1 MYKSIPMFEMVI
13 FDMDGLLIDTEPY
26 WQATEQEV
34 FADYG
39 IKITEEMQHAT
50 FGLRTDE
57 QIKYWYNYKP
67 WNNPDFKEVENR
79 YNEIIREFFEEKAQL
94 MVGAEYILDFFE
106 RMGMNMAL
114 ASSSSMELINTFVDR
129 FHFREKFSLLY
140 SAENEDYGKPHPAVY
155 LSTAKKMKVHP
166 SSCLAFEDS
175 LNGVI
180 AAKAAQMKVV
190 AVPDGRHY
198 ELPGYGIADLK
209 LRNLNEFSQQKM
221 KSLII

>member
-1 MYKSIPMFEMVI
+1 MPELII

-26 WQATEQEV
+26 WQATEREV

-39 IKITEEMQHAT
+39 IDITEDMQHAT

-57 QIKYWYNYKP
+57 QIQYWYNYKP
-67 WNNPDFKEVENR
+67 WKNPDFKEVENR
-79 YNEIIREFFEEKAQL
+79 YNTIIRKFFEEEAQL
-94 MVGAEYILDFFE
+94 MDGAEFILGFFE
-106 RMGMNMAL
+106 DKAMKMAL

-129 FHFREKFSLLY
+129 FQFRDKFSILY
-140 SAENEDYGKPHPAVY
+140 SAESEDYGKPHPAVY
-155 LSTAKKMKVHP
+155 LSTAKKMSIHP

-180 AAKAAQMKVV
+180 AAKAALMKVV

-198 ELPGYGIADLK
+198 EFPGYGIADLK
-209 LRNLNEFSQQKM
+209 LRTLKEFNQEKFERFI
-221 KSLII
+221 K